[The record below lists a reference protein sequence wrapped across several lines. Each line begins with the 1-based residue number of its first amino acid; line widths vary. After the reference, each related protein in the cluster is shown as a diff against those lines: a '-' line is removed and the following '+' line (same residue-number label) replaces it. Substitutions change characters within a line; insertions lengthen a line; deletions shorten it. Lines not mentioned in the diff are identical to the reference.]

1 MRVRGCRIAVRLS
14 TQEFELTLPQIS
26 VVILTLDEE
35 VNIVRA
41 VRSARLLSDD
51 VLVIDSGSTDR
62 TVELARENG
71 AVVICHPFESFAGQ
85 RNAALDSG
93 RLGGRFALFLDADE
107 AVTPEFARALEGLLA
122 ADPEIDAVQICRKL
136 HFWGRWVPAASSY
149 PCYIDRVARAGAVRF
164 RQTGHGEA
172 FDGARHVARL
182 EEPLHDEDAKGVGA
196 WIERHN
202 RYAEQEARAALLELA
217 AGERKLPAWKRL
229 RARLRTV
236 PGWPVA
242 ALFYYWIV
250 RGGLLEGRAG
260 RTYSV
265 MKAMYEYFVQLHL
278 RDLRRRGWPPA
289 EAEDRD

>member
-1 MRVRGCRIAVRLS
+1 MN
-14 TQEFELTLPQIS
+14 QIS

-41 VRSARLLSDD
+41 VRSAKLLSDD

-62 TVELARENG
+62 TLELARENG
-71 AVVICHPFESFAGQ
+71 AEVMPHPFEGFAQQ

-93 RLGGRFALFLDADE
+93 RLRGRYALFLDADE
-107 AVTPEFARALEGLLA
+107 AVTPEFAAGLESLLA
-122 ADPEIDAVQICRKL
+122 SDPEIDAVKICRKL

-149 PCYIDRVARAGAVRF
+149 PCFIDRVVRIGQVRF
-164 RQTGHGEA
+164 RPAGHGEA
-172 FDGARHVARL
+172 FAGARRVARL
-182 EEPLHDEDAKGVGA
+182 EEPLHDEDGKGVGA

-202 RYAEQEARAALLELA
+202 RYAELEARALLDQVGDE
-217 AGERKLPAWKRL
+217 AGEMPAWKRL

-242 ALFYYWIV
+242 ALFYFWFV
-250 RGGLLEGRAG
+250 RRGLFEGRAG

-278 RDLRRRGWPPA
+278 RDLRRR
-289 EAEDRD
+289 DRGSP